1 MSGARAEKHRFDL
14 DGGTVALDFVNTV
27 SGMRGVRPRDR
38 LAGYED
44 LVYWAQQAH
53 LLDKSAAERLYA
65 MAQRHPRRAE
75 EAFARAIL
83 TREALHDV
91 VVAAVEREPP
101 PETSL
106 AIVNAWISEAFAHRR
121 LRPAAPGR
129 LAASFDD
136 DGDLLGFLRPAA
148 LDAADVL
155 ERELG
160 TGLVRRC
167 EQSLE
172 GECGWLF
179 LDQTRNHSR
188 RYCSMKDC
196 GNRAKQRRH
205 YQRRKVTS

>member
-1 MSGARAEKHRFDL
+1 MSGARAEKYRFDL

-27 SGMRGVRPRDR
+27 SGMRGVRPRER
-38 LAGYED
+38 LAAYED
-44 LVYWAQQAH
+44 LVYWAQQAR
-53 LLDKSAAERLYA
+53 LLDKAAAERFYA
-65 MAQRHPRRAE
+65 AGNRHPRRAE

-83 TREALHDV
+83 TREALNDV

-101 PETSL
+101 PDTAL
-106 AIVNAWISEAFAHRR
+106 AIVNAWVSEAFAHRR
-121 LRPAAPGR
+121 LSPAGPGR
-129 LAASFDD
+129 LSAAFDD
-136 DGDLLGFLRPAA
+136 DGDLLGFLRPVA
-148 LDAADVL
+148 LDAVDLL

-188 RYCSMKDC
+188 RYCSMKEC

-205 YQRRKVTS
+205 YQRRRVTS

>member
-1 MSGARAEKHRFDL
+1 MGARAEKFRFDL

-27 SGMRGVRPRDR
+27 SGMRGVRPRER
-38 LAGYED
+38 LAVYED
-44 LVYWAQQAH
+44 LVYWAQQAR
-53 LLDKSAAERLYA
+53 LLDKPGAERLYA
-65 MAQRHPRRAE
+65 AAQRQPRRAE

-83 TREALHDV
+83 TREALNDV
-91 VVAAVEREPP
+91 VVAAVEGEPP
-101 PETSL
+101 PDTAL
-106 AIVNAWISEAFAHRR
+106 AMVNAWISEAFGHRR
-121 LRPAAPGR
+121 LRAAGPGR

-136 DGDLLGFLRPAA
+136 DGDLLGFLRPVA

-155 ERELG
+155 ERALG

-205 YQRRKVTS
+205 YQRRRVTN